1 MMSRWE
7 VPNNREDP
15 YIGVANMRL
24 KTAVAAAA
32 AALTSWDSEVLHA
45 KPSLAQE
52 VLVLLYDA
60 NSQYRER
67 RLDARILT
75 ELYCEVVPVERRQAA
90 LDTIRCYT
98 QYMHAINDK
107 VVQHYD
113 PTLDKLA
120 RQLVL
125 MYLDRRD
132 RPLTTYS
139 PTSPEWQPP
148 EEEEEAA
155 EAAEDESAVAAEPT
169 SSQ

>member
-1 MMSRWE
+1 
-7 VPNNREDP
+7 
-15 YIGVANMRL
+15 MRL

-90 LDTIRCYT
+90 LVAIRRYT

-107 VVQHYD
+107 VVQHHD
-113 PTLDKLA
+113 PTLDELA

-148 EEEEEAA
+148 EEEEAA
-155 EAAEDESAVAAEPT
+155 EAAEDESAEAAEPT